1 MARTNS
7 DLTQYQWG
15 LESFAAKG
23 TAVPATSKMAVPMIN
38 FSEAGEVYRPQLAKG
53 LVIRNRG
60 EETVLFRHTE
70 FEIPDVPVSLEH
82 LVNFLAMAIV
92 GQVTPTGG
100 PAPYT
105 WVFTRDITAKNL
117 PDTFTIERRLSDGA
131 AFIDN
136 EWAYC
141 FLTSIEISGEQ
152 NAPLLLTANGVARR
166 IQTSTFTAALAMDE
180 PTILAFQQVEIWID
194 DTWAT
199 LGTSKISGNVVG
211 FTFAFNT
218 GFVPLWT
225 AEGRTD
231 KDFIADEI
239 NSDEVQ
245 ISAQIRL
252 LVESGASDFAAEK
265 AAAVAQ
271 TLRAVRIKATSGT
284 YSIQIDFLAKHNLPD
299 IQTVEAENG
308 LNVVELDMVEAT
320 DDTNLLR
327 ITVVNDVATLG

>member
-1 MARTNS
+1 MARTSS

-15 LESFAAKG
+15 LESVKG
-23 TAVPATSKMAVPMIN
+23 TAVPATSKMAVPIIN
-38 FSEAGEVYRPQLAKG
+38 FEEAGEVYRPQLAKG
-53 LVIRNRG
+53 IVLRNRG
-60 EETVLFRHTE
+60 EEMVAFRHTE
-70 FEIPDVPVSLEH
+70 FEIPEAPVSLEH
-82 LVNFLAMAIV
+82 LIHYLAMAIV
-92 GQVTPTGG
+92 GGVTPTGTG
-100 PAPYT
+100 PYV
-105 WVFTRDITAKNL
+105 WVFTRDITAKDL

-131 AFIDN
+131 AYVDN

-141 FLTSIEISGEQ
+141 FLTALEIAGGQ
-152 NAPLLLTANGVARR
+152 NEPLLLTANGVARR
-166 IQTSTFTAALAMDE
+166 IQTSTFTAALALDE

-194 DTWAT
+194 STWAT
-199 LGTSKISGNVVG
+199 LGTTKISGNVIG

-225 AEGRTD
+225 ADGRAD
-231 KDFIADEI
+231 LDFIADEI

-252 LVESGASDFAAEK
+252 LVESGASAFATEK

-299 IQTVEAENG
+299 IQAVEIDNG
-308 LNVVELDMVEAT
+308 LNVVNLDLVEAT
-320 DDTNLLR
+320 DDTNLLSV
-327 ITVVNDVATLG
+327 TVTNDVATMA